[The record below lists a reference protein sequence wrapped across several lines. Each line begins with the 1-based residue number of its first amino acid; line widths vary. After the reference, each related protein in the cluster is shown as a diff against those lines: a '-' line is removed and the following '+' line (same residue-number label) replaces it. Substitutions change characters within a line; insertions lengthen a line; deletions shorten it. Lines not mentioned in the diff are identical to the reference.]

1 MPTTRKFVR
10 VSAFCRLDGEGIGDG
25 GREDAIRAGFTTETV
40 PRLQPLVVIHEG
52 VV

>member
-1 MPTTRKFVR
+1 MPATRKFVR
-10 VSAFCRLDGEGIGDG
+10 ASAFCRSDGEGIGDG
-25 GREDAIRAGFTTETV
+25 GREAGFTTETV